1 MSKATKK
8 STKTTTNKKGK
19 TVAFS
24 TVRQAYAKRKGI
36 DVTKASKQ
44 LRAKIRG
51 HYGKDPVV
59 TKWMDR
65 HNKAKG
71 DGNRY
76 GDMTT
81 AEAKHIAAL

>member
-1 MSKATKK
+1 MSKATK
-8 STKTTTNKKGK
+8 TKTTTKA
-19 TVAFS
+19 VAFS

-44 LRAKIRG
+44 LRAKMRG
-51 HYGKDPVV
+51 AYGKDKVV
-59 TKWMDR
+59 TKYLDR
-65 HNKAKG
+65 HNKTNR

-76 GDMTT
+76 PDMTQ